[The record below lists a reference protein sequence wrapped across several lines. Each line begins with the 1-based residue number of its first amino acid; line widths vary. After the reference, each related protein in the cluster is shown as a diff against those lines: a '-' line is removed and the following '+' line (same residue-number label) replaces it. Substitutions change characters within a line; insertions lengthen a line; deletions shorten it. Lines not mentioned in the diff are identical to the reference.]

1 MRGAGRVGSAARPNG
16 YVHNVEQ
23 RDRQRRAAFRAATGG
38 TDSAVVVMRGEFDA
52 QARRDFDREV
62 SQLLA
67 ASPRRV
73 VVDMG
78 AVDFLDSSWIRLL
91 EQLRARACHEGQ
103 ASIRIS
109 AVSPAARRALEL
121 GGVVDLF
128 EIPPED
134 SHPSVPPTCAGQA

>member
-1 MRGAGRVGSAARPNG
+1 MRG
-16 YVHNVEQ
+16 VEQ
-23 RDRQRRAAFRAATGG
+23 RERQSRAAFRAATGG
-38 TDSAVVVMRGEFDA
+38 TDSAVVIMRGELDA

-78 AVDFLDSSWIRLL
+78 AVDFVDSSWVRLL
-91 EQLRARACHEGQ
+91 EQLRTRLCEEGD
-103 ASIRIS
+103 ASVRIS

-121 GGVVDLF
+121 AGVVELF
-128 EIPPED
+128 D
-134 SHPSVPPTCAGQA
+134 MPST

>member
-1 MRGAGRVGSAARPNG
+1 
-16 YVHNVEQ
+16 VHNVEQ
-23 RDRQRRAAFRAATGG
+23 RDRQGRAAFRAATGG

-62 SQLLA
+62 SRLLA
-67 ASPRRV
+67 ASPRRI

-78 AVDFLDSSWIRLL
+78 AVDFVDSTWIRLL

-103 ASIRIS
+103 ASVRIS

-128 EIPPED
+128 EMPPENSD
-134 SHPSVPPTCAGQA
+134 LPPTRAGQLDPAD